1 MRRKETHTKNMVA
14 PLSYVAKSIEWNS
27 RLLDD
32 PSLVLQNTR
41 SSRVQEEFETR
52 LHGLQGQVKHLV
64 ASRLE
69 PGMRPR
75 LLIIEGERL
84 NA

>member
-1 MRRKETHTKNMVA
+1 MKASSNCVM
-14 PLSYVAKSIEWNS
+14 SWIEN
-27 RLLDD
+27 
-32 PSLVLQNTR
+32 NF
-41 SSRVQEEFETR
+41 QEEFETR

-64 ASRLE
+64 ASKLE